1 MGRRASPGAVRRVL
15 APLVLAVACAP
26 ATRYHMPSSLHGY
39 AFYVPG
45 SDSLSAQLGAAMRRH
60 GFVVLPQLEG
70 GSGPTA
76 AVVHFL
82 FRDPGDSQ
90 GPVLHVRLADT
101 RTGAIVGAAAAVVA
115 QLPADLSQRAE
126 ALLDSLGM
134 GRGPPFQP

>member
-1 MGRRASPGAVRRVL
+1 VRYSLVPLFL
-15 APLVLAVACAP
+15 AGACAP

-39 AFYVPG
+39 AFFVPG
-45 SDSLSAQLGAAMRRH
+45 RDSLSGALGAALRRH
-60 GFVVLPQLEG
+60 GFVVLSDVKG

-76 AVVHFL
+76 AVVHFVYGE
-82 FRDPGDSQ
+82 PGDSL

-101 RTGAIVGAAAAVVA
+101 RTGAIVGAASAVIG
-115 QLPADLSQRAE
+115 QLPADLAGRAE

>member
-1 MGRRASPGAVRRVL
+1 VRYPL
-15 APLVLAVACAP
+15 APLFLIVACAT

-39 AFYVPG
+39 AFFVPG
-45 SDSLSAQLGAAMRRH
+45 RDSLSGALGAALRRH
-60 GFVVLPQLEG
+60 GFVVLPDVKG

-82 FRDPGDSQ
+82 YREPGDSL

-101 RTGAIVGAAAAVVA
+101 RTGAIVGAASAVVG
-115 QLPADLSQRAE
+115 QLPLDLAGRAE